1 MDLSKSLLQGGIL
14 YLTTAKNLPQFDHLY
29 NFENPAEFE
38 QKLKSYEL
46 EIIYKDVIVHNN
58 LNREFSSNNIFYVCK
73 KNL

>member
-1 MDLSKSLLQGGIL
+1 ML

-46 EIIYKDVIVHNN
+46 EIIKRCD
-58 LNREFSSNNIFYVCK
+58 ST
-73 KNL
+73 